1 LDTQWKDT
9 VMVAYL
15 ARRLIHGAIVIFLV
29 SIMSFGILQIAPG
42 NPINVLVGQQRISQ
56 AQIDQIKHK
65 WGLDRPWYEQYFT
78 WLSNMARGDFGKSVV
93 RTSVPVS
100 QMLREAASV
109 TIKLNVLS
117 FLVSTLI
124 AIPVGIL
131 AAIKRNS
138 FFDYVAAF
146 GSTLGIAL
154 PSFWISLML
163 IILFS
168 AKLGWL
174 PPTGTGSWKNYIMP
188 VAVLAAQETALLT
201 RLTRGATL
209 EILRQDF
216 VTTARSKGL
225 TERAIIVR
233 HVVRNA
239 LLPVTTVLGLRL
251 AFLFSGTVIV
261 ETVFA
266 MGGLGS
272 LFIASVFRLD
282 YQVIQAIV
290 LISSILVV
298 VMNILT
304 DLLYAY
310 IDPRIRIR

>member
-1 LDTQWKDT
+1 
-9 VMVAYL
+9 
-15 ARRLIHGAIVIFLV
+15 
-29 SIMSFGILQIAPG
+29 
-42 NPINVLVGQQRISQ
+42 
-56 AQIDQIKHK
+56 
-65 WGLDRPWYEQYFT
+65 
-78 WLSNMARGDFGKSVV
+78 
-93 RTSVPVS
+93 
-100 QMLREAASV
+100 
-109 TIKLNVLS
+109 
-117 FLVSTLI
+117 
-124 AIPVGIL
+124 
-131 AAIKRNS
+131 
-138 FFDYVAAF
+138 
-146 GSTLGIAL
+146 
-154 PSFWISLML
+154 ML

-225 TERAIIVR
+225 AERAIIVR

>member
-1 LDTQWKDT
+1 MQ
-9 VMVAYL
+9 A
-15 ARRLIHGAIVIFLV
+15 
-29 SIMSFGILQIAPG
+29 APG
-42 NPINVLVGQQRISQ
+42 SPVDIMVGQARVSQ
-56 AQIDQIKHK
+56 EQIDQIERK
-65 WGLDRPWYEQYFT
+65 WGLDRPWYVQYFT
-78 WLSNMARGDFGKSVV
+78 WMGNVLRGDFGKSVV

-100 QMLREAASV
+100 TMVREAAGV
-109 TIKLNVLS
+109 TIKLNIASLII
-117 FLVSTLI
+117 STLI
-124 AIPVGIL
+124 AVPVGIM
-131 AAIKRNS
+131 AAVRRNS
-138 FFDYVAAF
+138 IFDYIAAF

-225 TERAIIVR
+225 AERAIIVR